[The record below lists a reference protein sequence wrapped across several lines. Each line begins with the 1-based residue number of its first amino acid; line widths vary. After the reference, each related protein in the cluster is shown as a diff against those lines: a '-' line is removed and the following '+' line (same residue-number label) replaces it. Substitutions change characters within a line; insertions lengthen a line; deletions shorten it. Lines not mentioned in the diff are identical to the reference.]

1 MALALSASGVWS
13 SSQSTMSVSNA
24 KHVNSRPRPVHLKAF
39 APIYQPAPLK
49 SGDLVATSPL
59 GSNAGVEAEIE
70 PLTLAN
76 IRESLIRQEDTIIYA
91 LLQRAQFS
99 FNGPTYD
106 RNSFAI
112 PGFEGS
118 LVEFMLKETERLHA
132 KVSSSDVRNFCRVFN
147 CRSFA
152 HMYKM
157 PSNSR
162 KSMFIEK
169 RYVRSCFFLIMP

>member
-1 MALALSASGVWS
+1 MLYAWEFNNFFDSLTKIFTCDWV
-13 SSQSTMSVSNA
+13 
-24 KHVNSRPRPVHLKAF
+24 
-39 APIYQPAPLK
+39 Y
-49 SGDLVATSPL
+49 
-59 GSNAGVEAEIE
+59 SNAGVEAEIE

-147 CRSFA
+147 CSSFA
-152 HMYKM
+152 PMYKM

-169 RYVRSCFFLIMP
+169 RYVRSYFFMIMPWLGRSGGIKLPMNILFSLRTYRSLFCPAFPSLR